1 MPRWPD
7 KKEEENSSVADVVAT
22 LEVTSSEWLDAL
34 HERMDKI
41 TLTFADLERRLQS
54 VQLLEGVLKAAN
66 PDGVP
71 TPIVRRRDEIEL
83 RRALKTLASAQV
95 RPKDDESEQI
105 ISDCIG
111 ELFAMRQLNH
121 DLMQSLT
128 TAYQH
133 GLASVRK
140 LTER

>member
-1 MPRWPD
+1 MPRWPE
-7 KKEEENSSVADVVAT
+7 KEEEKSAEVVN
-22 LEVTSSEWLDAL
+22 
-34 HERMDKI
+34 
-41 TLTFADLERRLQS
+41 
-54 VQLLEGVLKAAN
+54 N
-66 PDGVP
+66 PDAPILVQMRSLAARIEDQSLAFGNLTYELASIKALEETLK
-71 TPIVRRRDEIEL
+71 TPASEREPIKRRRDETEL
-83 RRALKTLASAQV
+83 RRALKLLASGQP

-128 TAYQH
+128 SAYQH